1 MVDLTL
7 YISHAVAIVI
17 LGINIAICI
26 SKHHKLKNEVKEL
39 AEINC
44 FLLNRIDRLE
54 REIILS
60 HEALLRAKEQL
71 LKQQQYEQRQD

>member
-1 MVDLTL
+1 MTDIIV

-26 SKHHKLKNEVKEL
+26 SKQHKLKNKVEEL
-39 AEINC
+39 ADINC

-54 REIILS
+54 REIMLS
-60 HEALLRAKEQL
+60 HDALLRTKEQL
-71 LKQQQYEQRQD
+71 LKQTIKKP

>member
-1 MVDLTL
+1 MADIIV

-26 SKHHKLKNEVKEL
+26 SIQHKLKNEVEEL

-44 FLLNRIDRLE
+44 FLLNRVDRLE
-54 REIILS
+54 REIRLS
-60 HEALLRAKEQL
+60 HDALLRTKEQL
-71 LKQQQYEQRQD
+71 LKQTIKKP

>member
-1 MVDLTL
+1 MVELTL

-54 REIILS
+54 REIRLS
-60 HEALLRAKEQL
+60 HDALLRAKEQL
-71 LKQQQYEQRQD
+71 LKQQQYGQRQD